1 LPPKHKW
8 LRLAQWGSLFIIIL
22 LMTAIAVSQSVQF
35 ATEPQVINSEQELFA
50 AQCVAATPNVNLDID
65 GQLAVASWNIYKQQN
80 AGWQTLLSQLAKQN
94 QLLLLQEVKLSDDF
108 QRWRQQ
114 SQQKLAMVQAF
125 RQGDTPLGV
134 MNLSQV
140 SASQSCGYLTAEPLI
155 QFPKSSLLS
164 YFPLSNGETLLVAN
178 LHSINFEYALDSY
191 AEQLQQLLPALR
203 AHKGPIIF
211 GGDLNTWRPAR
222 LSMLAQIT
230 KALGLK
236 AVTPNDD
243 TRTTVMGYPID
254 HLYYRGLTLESARV
268 ITTQTSDHHPLLAQF
283 RLGEF

>member
-1 LPPKHKW
+1 MATASLMAQFIH
-8 LRLAQWGSLFIIIL
+8 LA
-22 LMTAIAVSQSVQF
+22 TD
-35 ATEPQVINSEQELFA
+35 PRVINSPQGSFT
-50 AQCVAATPNVNLDID
+50 AQCVTATPEATLDID

-80 AGWQTLLSQLAKQN
+80 SGWQTLLSQLASQN
-94 QLLLLQEVKLSDDF
+94 QLLLLQEVKLSDEF
-108 QRWRQQ
+108 EQWQQQ
-114 SQQKLAMVQAF
+114 SHHQLAMVQAF
-125 RQGDTPLGV
+125 RQGETSLGV
-134 MNLSQV
+134 MNLSEV
-140 SASQSCGYLTAEPLI
+140 SARQSCGYLTAEPLI

-191 AEQLQQLLPALR
+191 AQQLQQLLPALQ

-211 GGDLNTWRPAR
+211 GGDLNTWRQAR

-230 KALGLK
+230 NTLGLK
-236 AVTPNDD
+236 AVIPVKD

-268 ITTQTSDHHPLLAQF
+268 IDTETSDHHPLLAQF
-283 RLGEF
+283 RLGGN

>member
-1 LPPKHKW
+1 MTTVVVVP
-8 LRLAQWGSLFIIIL
+8 LFI
-22 LMTAIAVSQSVQF
+22 QF
-35 ATEPQVINSEQELFA
+35 ATKPQVINSEQESFA
-50 AQCVAATPNVNLDID
+50 AQCVDAIPKANLDMD

-94 QLLLLQEVKLSDDF
+94 QLLLLQEVKLSDKF
-108 QRWRQQ
+108 QQWRQQ
-114 SQQKLAMVQAF
+114 NQQQLAMVQAF
-125 RQGDTPLGV
+125 RQGDIPLGV
-134 MNLSQV
+134 MNLSEV
-140 SASQSCGYLTAEPLI
+140 AASQSCGYLTAEPLI

-191 AEQLQQLLPALR
+191 TEQLQQLLPALR

-211 GGDLNTWRPAR
+211 GGDLNTWRSAR
-222 LSMLAQIT
+222 LSMLAQTT

-236 AVTPNDD
+236 EVTPAED

-254 HLYYRGLTLESARV
+254 HLYFRGLTLESARV

-283 RLGEF
+283 RLGES